1 MTPSKSEK
9 VIEKTAAVVICQT
22 DFAKVLRSANQGS
35 GETASHLQVADVD
48 LVASASEVRLT
59 KHSHDV
65 SHSRF
70 SPRIGRRLQPSCT
83 SPATSVF
90 LRQVLP
96 PAAASV
102 NLSPSEC
109 ASPCSRDDQDGA

>member
-1 MTPSKSEK
+1 MESGSSLWLNRGERDINGWSRKAMTPSKSEK

-22 DFAKVLRSANQGS
+22 DFAKVLRSANKGS

-70 SPRIGRRLQPSCT
+70 SPRIGRRLRAYRS
-83 SPATSVF
+83 
-90 LRQVLP
+90 
-96 PAAASV
+96 
-102 NLSPSEC
+102 
-109 ASPCSRDDQDGA
+109 DGAAVLVG